1 VFYLGSKQY
10 DPVKLGLNTDSLE
23 GAAEFRTELPGNSN
37 AEHEFNDGPK
47 GNGVIGRKLSPEE
60 RTEIIEYLKTL

>member
-10 DPVKLGLNTDSLE
+10 DPVKVALNIDPLE

-37 AEHEFNDGPK
+37 GGHEFNDGPK
-47 GNGVIGRKLSPEE
+47 GNGVIGRKLSPEA
-60 RTEIIEYLKTL
+60 RMEII